1 MPERLDFVV
10 IGAGI
15 AGASAAYRLV
25 QHGKTALLDM
35 EAQPGY
41 HSTGRSAAQFTELY
55 GNGPIRALVRLSKD
69 FLIDPP
75 EGFSESPILTTRGAM
90 FVATAEQR
98 PTIEAFLSMAK
109 NENCPV
115 RELGASD
122 ARDIVPVLQPEAFES
137 AVLEPESTDMDVHAL
152 HGGFLQGFRASGGV
166 VFTDAEAKGLE
177 RQGGVWRVDTPAGE
191 FEAPVIVNAAG
202 AWGDV
207 VAARSGV
214 APVGLQPKRRTVILF
229 DPPVGA
235 DISEWPLVIDADEN
249 WYFKP
254 DAGKVLASPA
264 DENPSEPCD
273 AQPEELDIAIVAD
286 AIERMTSMKVGQI
299 SHSWAGLRTFVQD
312 KTPVV
317 GFAPQAPGFFW
328 LVGQGGY
335 GIETSPAM
343 GVAAASLIVEGRLP
357 AAFPETGV
365 TEADLSPERCFAR

>member
-1 MPERLDFVV
+1 MAESFDFIV

-25 QHGKTALLDM
+25 QYGKTALLDM
-35 EAQPGY
+35 EGQPGY

-55 GNGPIRALVRLSKD
+55 GNAPIRALVRLSKD

-75 EGFSESPILTTRGAM
+75 DGFSDAPILTPRGAM
-90 FVATAEQR
+90 FIATGKQR
-98 PTIEAFLSMAK
+98 PVIDAFLDMAK
-109 NENCPV
+109 SENCPV
-115 RELGASD
+115 QELDVAGALS
-122 ARDIVPVLQPEAFES
+122 IVPVMRPDAFES

-152 HGGFLQGFRASGGV
+152 HGGFLRGFRASGGEII
-166 VFTDAEAKGLE
+166 TDAEVVRIARE
-177 RQGGVWRVDTPAGE
+177 CDSWRVNAGTGE
-191 FEAPVIVNAAG
+191 IVAPVVVNAAG
-202 AWGDV
+202 AWGDI
-207 VAARSGV
+207 VAARAGV

-229 DPPVGA
+229 DPPDDV
-235 DISEWPLVIDADEN
+235 DISDWPLVIDADEN

-264 DENPSEPCD
+264 DETPSDPCD

-286 AIERMTSMKVGQI
+286 AIERMTRMKVNRI
-299 SHSWAGLRTFVQD
+299 THSRAGLRTFVQD

-317 GFAPQAPGFFW
+317 GFAPDAPGFFW

-343 GVAAASLIVEGRLP
+343 GVAAASLVVDGRLP
-357 AAFPETGV
+357 SAYADAGV
-365 TEADLSPERCFAR
+365 TEADLSPQRCVNW

>member
-1 MPERLDFVV
+1 M
-10 IGAGI
+10 
-15 AGASAAYRLV
+15 
-25 QHGKTALLDM
+25 
-35 EAQPGY
+35 
-41 HSTGRSAAQFTELY
+41 
-55 GNGPIRALVRLSKD
+55 
-69 FLIDPP
+69 
-75 EGFSESPILTTRGAM
+75 
-90 FVATAEQR
+90 
-98 PTIEAFLSMAK
+98 
-109 NENCPV
+109 
-115 RELGASD
+115 
-122 ARDIVPVLQPEAFES
+122 
-137 AVLEPESTDMDVHAL
+137 
-152 HGGFLQGFRASGGV
+152 

-229 DPPVGA
+229 DPPGGA

-273 AQPEELDIAIVAD
+273 AQPAELDIAIVAD

-365 TEADLSPERCFAR
+365 TEADLSPERCVAR